1 MKRVSMY
8 RVELVRESAKLYD
21 IDTKVDSSVKAPQI
35 IREVLNIE
43 KWHNEKFG
51 ILCLNNQNNLVGV
64 HIVSE
69 GTVNEAAV
77 YVREVA
83 VRALLN
89 NATQVIAFHNHP
101 GGILTPSSADKIVTT
116 RLQSGLQTLN
126 IKLLDHIIL
135 THDDNYSFAEKGL
148 L

>member
-1 MKRVSMY
+1 MKQVRMY
-8 RVELVRESAKLYD
+8 HVELVRESSKLYD
-21 IDTKVDSSVKAPQI
+21 IDTNIDSSTKAP
-35 IREVLNIE
+35 EVLRKVLNVE

-51 ILCLNNQNNLVGV
+51 FMALDSQNKLIGI

-69 GTVNEAAV
+69 GTLNETAI
-77 YVREVA
+77 YPREIA

-89 NATQVIAFHNHP
+89 NANTIILFHNHP
-101 GGILTPSSADKIVTT
+101 GESLKPSQSDIIATKSIQKALET
-116 RLQSGLQTLN
+116 LQ

-135 THDDNYSFAEKGL
+135 TTENHTSFAEKGL